1 MFKIRKEAERGKAD
15 HGWLK
20 TSHSFSFAD
29 YYDPEHMQFRS
40 LRVINDDSIA
50 AHTGFPR
57 HPHNDMEIIT
67 YVMEGELQHEDS
79 IGNRAVIK
87 PGEIQVMHAGTGIYH
102 SEKNPS
108 ADTTHLLQIWIMPDK
123 RGHEPGYEQ
132 GITLNGAHQNRLT
145 LIVSGDG
152 REESSKIH
160 QDADL
165 YVGRFDAGKSV
176 DFPLGKERYAW
187 IQVTR
192 GLLTV
197 NGHHLASGDGTAIS
211 EEAALRIEAKDEAE
225 LLLFDLA

>member
-1 MFKIRKEAERGKAD
+1 MIKVRKEAERGKAD

-40 LRVINDDSIA
+40 LRVINDDLIA
-50 AHTGFPR
+50 ARTGFPK
-57 HPHNDMEIIT
+57 HPHDNMEIIT

-108 ADTTHLLQIWIMPDK
+108 SDTTHLLQIWIVPDK

-165 YVGRFDAGKSV
+165 NVGRFDAGKTL
-176 DFPLGKERYAW
+176 DFPMRKNRHVW
-187 IQVTR
+187 IQMTR
-192 GLLTV
+192 GAISL
-197 NGHHLASGDGTAIS
+197 NGNDLIAGDGAAITEETSLEIESTAES
-211 EEAALRIEAKDEAE
+211 EF
-225 LLLFDLA
+225 LLFDLA

>member
-1 MFKIRKEAERGKAD
+1 MIKIRKEAERGKAD

-40 LRVINDDSIA
+40 LRVINDDFIA
-50 AHTGFPR
+50 ARTGFPK

-108 ADTTHLLQIWIMPDK
+108 ADTTRLLQILD
-123 RGHEPGYEQ
+123 
-132 GITLNGAHQNRLT
+132 
-145 LIVSGDG
+145 
-152 REESSKIH
+152 
-160 QDADL
+160 
-165 YVGRFDAGKSV
+165 
-176 DFPLGKERYAW
+176 YARQAW
-187 IQVTR
+187 T
-192 GLLTV
+192 
-197 NGHHLASGDGTAIS
+197 
-211 EEAALRIEAKDEAE
+211 
-225 LLLFDLA
+225 